1 MPFDLV
7 FPRPDTDFAFIPLCP
22 ERGLVRKAQVVTARS
37 GRESLGAEAGRRDCG
52 GGPCGLPNPD
62 TGHSS
67 IRLPDVKPSPFEASS
82 VTGTITY
89 PTQARRVILAGRECK
104 EGALGEREGVEPGE
118 GSRRGTWMQPTSCP
132 CSRGSPPLRGIAPR
146 RRLSKVVNRANG
158 ARGTEG
164 SPARGGQGRS
174 ERERR
179 PATGELRI
187 PAKLEP
193 RLGSLP
199 PKQSRRNGPLARES
213 SRQKR
218 GCFYLTPNLDNR
230 KCF

>member
-22 ERGLVRKAQVVTARS
+22 ERGLVKKAQVVTARS

-89 PTQARRVILAGRECK
+89 PTQARRVILAGASARKVRWASAREWSQEK
-104 EGALGEREGVEPGE
+104 AQGEELGCSPQAARVPGGVRRFA
-118 GSRRGTWMQPTSCP
+118 GSRPD
-132 CSRGSPPLRGIAPR
+132 
-146 RRLSKVVNRANG
+146 G
-158 ARGTEG
+158 AY
-164 SPARGGQGRS
+164 
-174 ERERR
+174 
-179 PATGELRI
+179 
-187 PAKLEP
+187 
-193 RLGSLP
+193 
-199 PKQSRRNGPLARES
+199 
-213 SRQKR
+213 QK
-218 GCFYLTPNLDNR
+218 
-230 KCF
+230 